1 MPATTRDVP
10 ETLRAA
16 IAELPEEKHR
26 QVLGRW
32 LGVGHPRLEE
42 LDAIAA
48 SLGVSVRRARQLRNE
63 AIKALGTGPHG
74 DELRAIVSDSLP
86 SS

>member
-1 MPATTRDVP
+1 MPVTSRDVP

-16 IAELPEEKHR
+16 IAELPAEEHR

-32 LGVGHPRLEE
+32 LGVGYSHLEE
-42 LDAIAA
+42 LDAIAV

-63 AIKALGTGPHG
+63 AIDALGTGPYG
-74 DELRAIVSDSLP
+74 EELRAIAADSIP

>member
-10 ETLRAA
+10 ATLRVA
-16 IAELPEEKHR
+16 ITELSEEEHR

-32 LGVGHPRLEE
+32 LGVGHSRLEE
-42 LDAIAA
+42 LGEIAA
-48 SLGVSVRRARQLRNE
+48 SLGVSVRRARELRND
-63 AIKALGTGPHG
+63 AIDALRSGPYG
-74 DELRAIVSDSLP
+74 EDLYAIASESIP